1 MADGES
7 CDFPIL
13 KALQNQLTSRHR
25 FHVPAHSAFPGEY
38 WGRYDL
44 TELPGLDHL
53 FAPRGCIARAQE
65 LAADV
70 FRAGSTYF
78 LVNGSSCGLTAAIF
92 SQCSPGD
99 TLIMGRNSHRSAAAG
114 LIFSGVKPEFI
125 PVGEGPAGIPLN
137 VLPHDTEKAVQHS
150 AAKTPGLL
158 ITSPNYWGVCSNLGE
173 IAGLARKR
181 SVPLFVDEAHGG
193 HFLFHQS
200 LPACAALSGAD
211 LWVNS
216 AHKTLGALTPG
227 SYMHLRKG
235 ALINTWKLEEA
246 LAMVQTS
253 SPPYPVLLSLDLT
266 RGWLRNCGNDAF
278 ESALET
284 AFYLRYKITQSAV
297 FQCLDL
303 ADLPPG
309 MQLDPLR
316 LTLYWEKLP
325 FTGYQ
330 LCELL
335 SAEYRIE
342 VEMAGAAYLVI
353 LVHPGMGQETAEVLI
368 RALREIE
375 KRFKTENRIRPPAPY
390 LLPPQFMSP
399 REAMEKE
406 ARLVPLD
413 QAAGCV
419 AAQLLTPFPPGAPV
433 LYPGEEV
440 LSETV
445 ERIAEDLRNGIHF
458 QDMIVSPSPQLRV
471 VSDW

>member
-7 CDFPIL
+7 CDLPIL
-13 KALQNQLTSRHR
+13 KALQNQLTSCHR
-25 FHVPAHSAFPGEY
+25 FHVPAHSILPGEY
-38 WGRYDL
+38 WSRYDL

-65 LAADV
+65 LAADL

-92 SQCSPGD
+92 SQYSPGD

-137 VLPHDTEKAVQHS
+137 VLPHDTEKAVQRS
-150 AAKTPGLL
+150 AAKAPGLL
-158 ITSPNYWGVCSNLGE
+158 ITSPNYWGVCSNLSE

-181 SVPLFVDEAHGG
+181 GRSLFVDEAHGG
-193 HFLFHQS
+193 HFLFHRS
-200 LPACAALSGAD
+200 LPAGAACSGAD

-227 SYMHLRKG
+227 AYLHLRKG

-246 LAMVQTS
+246 LAMLQTS

-266 RGWLRNCGNDAF
+266 RGWLRDCGYDAF

-284 AFYLRYKITQSAV
+284 AFYLRHRITQSAV
-297 FQCLDL
+297 FQCLEL

-316 LTLYWEKLP
+316 LTIYWERLP
-325 FTGYQ
+325 FTGYR
-330 LCELL
+330 LCKLL

-342 VEMAGAAYLVI
+342 VEMAGASYLVL
-353 LVHPGMGQETAEVLI
+353 LVHPGLGKETAEALI

-375 KRFKTENRIRPPAPY
+375 QNFKTKNRIRPPAPY
-390 LLPPQFMSP
+390 LLPPQLMSP
-399 REAMEKE
+399 REALEKE
-406 ARLVPLD
+406 ARLVPLA
-413 QAAGCV
+413 QAAGCI

-440 LSETV
+440 LPAMV
-445 ERIAEDLRNGIHF
+445 ERITEDLRSEIHF
-458 QDMIVSPSPQLRV
+458 QDMIVSPRPQLRV
-471 VSDW
+471 VAD